1 MRKRFFSFLL
11 AAILL
16 FSVAAL
22 GSGAAFASGVGV
34 GFATSISEVSVSLLS
49 SDTELRAT
57 ISSTFSR
64 L

>member
-22 GSGAAFASGVGV
+22 GSGVAFAEGAE
-34 GFATSISEVSVSLLS
+34 AT
-49 SDTELRAT
+49 DTDLQIGL
-57 ISSTFSR
+57 ISS
-64 L
+64 